1 MEIAAVVVSI
11 VSLCLMIGL
20 HYRTTK
26 FEKSVA
32 NRNKH
37 TLEFMAN
44 LITNSAYDP
53 DIVRRLVLDYR
64 KEMRWRGGVF
74 YNGDKHHA
82 IAWKMPEP
90 DEITIG
96 DLNIA
101 IVRQPI
107 NGDNTPT

>member
-1 MEIAAVVVSI
+1 METVMLVVSI
-11 VSLCLMIGL
+11 VSLLLMIGL
-20 HYRTTK
+20 HYRTAK
-26 FEKSVA
+26 FQQSVA

-37 TLEFMAN
+37 TLELMAN
-44 LITNSAYDP
+44 LIINAAYDP
-53 DIVRRLVLDYR
+53 DIIRRLILDYR

-74 YNGDKHHA
+74 RSGEKHHS

-107 NGDNTPT
+107 KDDDTSS